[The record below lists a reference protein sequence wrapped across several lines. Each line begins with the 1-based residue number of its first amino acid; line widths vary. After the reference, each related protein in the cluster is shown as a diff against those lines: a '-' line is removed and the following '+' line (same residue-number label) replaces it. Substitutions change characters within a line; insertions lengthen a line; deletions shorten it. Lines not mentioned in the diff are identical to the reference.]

1 VQARGSGR
9 RDGVPAMLAGLVAMS
24 GVALLLVLAVCIG
37 ASLDIEVQR
46 RERRRLADERPRQN
60 TCGDGGASGG
70 PLCERCP
77 YRR

>member
-1 VQARGSGR
+1 
-9 RDGVPAMLAGLVAMS
+9 MLAGIVAMT

-46 RERRRLADERPRQN
+46 RERRRLADERLRRN
-60 TCGDGGASGG
+60 TSGDGGAPCG